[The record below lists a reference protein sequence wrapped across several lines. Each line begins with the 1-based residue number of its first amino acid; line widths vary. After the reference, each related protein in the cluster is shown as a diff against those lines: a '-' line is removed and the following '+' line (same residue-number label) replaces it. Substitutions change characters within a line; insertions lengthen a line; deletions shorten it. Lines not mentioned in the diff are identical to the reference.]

1 MSETIDADYINAVF
15 ENVRKDSSL
24 LATLNMEELMKSVE
38 KNSYLEN
45 KTLDDLLEEKLAA
58 LNTLPLPRSHKKEI
72 CDKLTDYRYV
82 QNIYE
87 LHKGKHI
94 RWIKKEGDYKLT
106 NGCLVSDIIFTDN
119 GTNIQC
125 LGYFKN
131 VFQIK
136 WDKCLVFQ
144 KLSVN
149 EQLILMVY
157 DHMIKENSKTHAV

>member
-1 MSETIDADYINAVF
+1 MSLVPNSIDADYINTIF

-24 LATLNMEELMKSVE
+24 LATLDIEELLKSVE

-45 KTLDDLLEEKLAA
+45 KSLDDLLEEKLTA
-58 LNTLPLPRSHKKEI
+58 LNTLPLHRTHKKEI
-72 CDKLTDYRYV
+72 CDKLTDYRFV
-82 QNIYE
+82 ENIYE

-94 RWIKKEGDYKLT
+94 RWIKKEKDNKLT
-106 NGCLVSDIIFTDN
+106 NGCLVSDILFTDN

-136 WDKCLVFQ
+136 WDNCLVFQ
-144 KLSVN
+144 KLSVS

-157 DHMIKENSKTHAV
+157 EHINNKSN